1 MRKAFEL
8 NINMIEG
15 LLDVCNNNYD
25 DIEHVYV
32 EDYIHK
38 EKIIIRLLECM
49 LMFNEDIYEE
59 LIEEEINK
67 IIKNG

>member
-15 LLDVCNNNYD
+15 ILDVCNNNYD
-25 DIEHVYV
+25 DIDYV
-32 EDYIHK
+32 DDYSHK

-49 LMFNEDIYEE
+49 LMFNEDIHEE
-59 LIEEEINK
+59 LIEDEIDK
-67 IIKNG
+67 ILNDD